1 MQVTVTIQPTKST
14 NIHLSIWTIKKVD
27 EKVFP
32 EENEEE
38 ILRLT
43 LHVAE
48 KNKCDYQIDLIKTL
62 SHPKQ
67 KQAIGLGFSTLDIET
82 MLI

>member
-1 MQVTVTIQPTKST
+1 MTDQQDFVQVNKIMWIHASDSYQPT
-14 NIHLSIWTIKKVD
+14 NQVDNVHLSIWTIKKVD

-48 KNKCDYQIDLIKTL
+48 KNKCD
-62 SHPKQ
+62 
-67 KQAIGLGFSTLDIET
+67 
-82 MLI
+82 